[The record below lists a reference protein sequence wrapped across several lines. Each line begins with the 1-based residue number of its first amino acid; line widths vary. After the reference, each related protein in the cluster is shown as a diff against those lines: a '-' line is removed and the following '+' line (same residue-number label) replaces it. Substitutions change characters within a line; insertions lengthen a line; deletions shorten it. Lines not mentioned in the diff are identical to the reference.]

1 MAQREERETD
11 RVLLILV
18 LIFFFTF
25 LGRFP
30 PSLLGR
36 EESEDSV
43 REMPQ
48 SDILGTSA
56 GTESQSIIVILIFHL

>member
-25 LGRFP
+25 LGRLS

-48 SDILGTSA
+48 SDILGTSS